1 MATEQITG
9 KCYTL
14 YGGKP
19 AGHGICL
26 STQRTYCVDHS
37 HPMINILGIWE
48 SAEECLKLYGGNVKQ
63 NRVGGE
69 TGFKVDATCWD
80 VLAQIC
86 EMDQVEQKR
95 RWYFKRQG
103 MTVGESTAQNHVVE

>member
-1 MATEQITG
+1 
-9 KCYTL
+9 
-14 YGGKP
+14 
-19 AGHGICL
+19 
-26 STQRTYCVDHS
+26 
-37 HPMINILGIWE
+37 
-48 SAEECLKLYGGNVKQ
+48 VKQ

-103 MTVGESTAQNHVVE
+103 MTVGGSTAQNNVVE